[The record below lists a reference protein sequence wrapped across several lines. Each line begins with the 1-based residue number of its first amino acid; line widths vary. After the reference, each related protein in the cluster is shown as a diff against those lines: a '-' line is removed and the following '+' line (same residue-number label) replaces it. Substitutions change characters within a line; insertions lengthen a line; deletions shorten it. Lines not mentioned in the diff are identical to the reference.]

1 MKHTPVTDLPPEWQ
15 ETIEEF
21 LTMRFRY
28 QSAMREVRTK
38 LEILDDE
45 FSMRHSR
52 NPIHHMESR
61 IKTPN
66 SILQKLRRKGLA
78 PTPQSAMDNLHD
90 IAGIRVVCAYLN
102 DTYAIAE
109 LLGKQDDLRILRV
122 RDYIKCPKPNGYR
135 SLHLI
140 VEVPVFL
147 SSGKELLP
155 VEVQIRTIAMD
166 FWASLEHQMKYK
178 REIPDQQHIVEQLK
192 NCAEDIAR
200 VDREMMDI
208 RRRLEES
215 VDEPTEDDLL
225 IARLKKL
232 DTPIL

>member
-1 MKHTPVTDLPPEWQ
+1 MPLTPMLDLPSEWQ
-15 ETIEEF
+15 ETIDEF
-21 LTMRFRY
+21 IAMRFRF

-61 IKTPN
+61 IKSPQ
-66 SILQKLRRKGLA
+66 SIIHKLRRKGLE
-78 PTPQSAMDNLHD
+78 PTTQAAMEHLQD

-109 LLGKQDDLRILRV
+109 LLKQQDDLRVLRM
-122 RDYIKCPKPNGYR
+122 RDYIKQPKPNGYR
-135 SLHLI
+135 SLHVI

-147 SSGKELLP
+147 STGKEMLP

-166 FWASLEHQMKYK
+166 FWASLEHQLRYK
-178 REIPDQQHIVEQLK
+178 ETAKVPETLNRQLCGAAERIAALDSEMQHIHDQMLSWVNAPE
-192 NCAEDIAR
+192 N
-200 VDREMMDI
+200 
-208 RRRLEES
+208 
-215 VDEPTEDDLL
+215 
-225 IARLKKL
+225 
-232 DTPIL
+232 DT

>member
-1 MKHTPVTDLPPEWQ
+1 MPLTPVIDLPPEWQ
-15 ETIEEF
+15 ETIDEF
-21 LTMRFRY
+21 ISMRFRY

-61 IKTPN
+61 IKSPQ
-66 SILQKLRRKGLA
+66 SIVMKLRRKGLT
-78 PTPQSAMDNLHD
+78 PTPQAAMENLKD

-102 DTYAIAE
+102 DTYAIAD

-122 RDYIKCPKPNGYR
+122 RDYIKEPKANGYR

-147 SSGKELLP
+147 STGKELLP

-166 FWASLEHQMKYK
+166 FWASLEHQLRYK
-178 REIPDQQHIVEQLK
+178 ETAAVPETLNRQLLGAAERIAALDGEMQHIHDQMLSWVNAPE
-192 NCAEDIAR
+192 N
-200 VDREMMDI
+200 
-208 RRRLEES
+208 
-215 VDEPTEDDLL
+215 
-225 IARLKKL
+225 
-232 DTPIL
+232 DT

>member
-1 MKHTPVTDLPPEWQ
+1 MPLTPMIDLPPEWQ

-21 LTMRFRY
+21 LSMRFRF

-61 IKTPN
+61 IKSPQ
-66 SILQKLRRKGLA
+66 SIIHKLYRKGLP
-78 PTPQSAMDNLHD
+78 PTTQAAMENLQD

-109 LLGKQDDLRILRV
+109 LLGKQDDLRIIRM
-122 RDYIKCPKPNGYR
+122 RDYIKEPKANGYR

-147 SSGKELLP
+147 STGKELLP

-166 FWASLEHQMKYK
+166 FWASLEHQLRYK
-178 REIPDQQHIVEQLK
+178 ETAAVPETLNQQLYGAAERIAALDGEMQHIHDQMLSWV
-192 NCAEDIAR
+192 NA
-200 VDREMMDI
+200 
-208 RRRLEES
+208 LEE
-215 VDEPTEDDLL
+215 
-225 IARLKKL
+225 
-232 DTPIL
+232 

>member
-1 MKHTPVTDLPPEWQ
+1 MALTPIVDLPAEWQ
-15 ETIEEF
+15 EEIDAF
-21 LTMRFRY
+21 VDMRFRF

-45 FSMRHSR
+45 FSMQHSR

-61 IKTPN
+61 IKSPH
-66 SILQKLRRKGLA
+66 SIVHKLRRKGLP
-78 PTPQSAMDNLHD
+78 PTTQSAMENLQD

-109 LLGKQDDLRILRV
+109 LLGKQDDLRIIRM
-122 RDYIKCPKPNGYR
+122 RDYIKNPKENGYR

-147 SSGKELLP
+147 STGKELLP

-166 FWASLEHQMKYK
+166 FWASLEHQLRYK
-178 REIPDQQHIVEQLK
+178 EDSCVPEALNQQLHDAAEKIAALDGEMQHIHDQMLSWVST
-192 NCAEDIAR
+192 R
-200 VDREMMDI
+200 G
-208 RRRLEES
+208 S
-215 VDEPTEDDLL
+215 
-225 IARLKKL
+225 
-232 DTPIL
+232 

>member
-1 MKHTPVTDLPPEWQ
+1 MPLPPAITLPPEWQ
-15 ETIEEF
+15 AAIDEW
-21 LTMRFRY
+21 LSMRFRF

-61 IKTPN
+61 IKSPE
-66 SILQKLRRKGLA
+66 SIALKLRRRGLP
-78 PTPQSAMDNLHD
+78 PTPQAAMDNLQD

-102 DTYAIAE
+102 DTYAIAD
-109 LLGKQDDLRILRV
+109 LLSGQDDLRVLRV
-122 RDYIKCPKPNGYR
+122 RDYIREPKANGYR

-147 SSGKELLP
+147 SSGKEMLP

-166 FWASLEHQMKYK
+166 FWASLEHQLRYK
-178 REIPDQQHIVEQLK
+178 ETASVPDTLNQQLHDAADKIAALDGEMQHIHDQMLSWVHQT
-192 NCAEDIAR
+192 
-200 VDREMMDI
+200 
-208 RRRLEES
+208 EE
-215 VDEPTEDDLL
+215 
-225 IARLKKL
+225 
-232 DTPIL
+232 

>member
-1 MKHTPVTDLPPEWQ
+1 MPLTPVIDLPAEWQ
-15 ETIEEF
+15 EEIESF
-21 LTMRFRY
+21 TALRFRF

-61 IKTPN
+61 IKSPH
-66 SILQKLRRKGLA
+66 SIVQKLRRKGLP
-78 PTPQSAMDNLHD
+78 PTTQAAMEHLRD

-109 LLGKQDDLRILRV
+109 LLGKQDDLRILRIN
-122 RDYIKCPKPNGYR
+122 DYIRNPKPNGYR

-147 SSGKELLP
+147 STGKELLP

-166 FWASLEHQMKYK
+166 FWASLEHQLRYK
-178 REIPDQQHIVEQLK
+178 ETSAVPETLNHQLHDAAEKIAALDGEMQHIHDQMLSWV
-192 NCAEDIAR
+192 NR
-200 VDREMMDI
+200 T
-208 RRRLEES
+208 ES
-215 VDEPTEDDLL
+215 
-225 IARLKKL
+225 
-232 DTPIL
+232 

>member
-1 MKHTPVTDLPPEWQ
+1 MPLTPVIDLPAEWQ
-15 ETIEEF
+15 EEIESF
-21 LTMRFRY
+21 TAMRFRF

-61 IKTPN
+61 IKSPH
-66 SILQKLRRKGLA
+66 SIVQKLRRKGLP
-78 PTPQSAMDNLHD
+78 PTTQAAMEHLRD

-109 LLGKQDDLRILRV
+109 LLGKQDDLRILRIN
-122 RDYIKCPKPNGYR
+122 DYIRNPKPNGYR

-147 SSGKELLP
+147 STGKELLP

-166 FWASLEHQMKYK
+166 FWASLEHQLRYK
-178 REIPDQQHIVEQLK
+178 ETSAVPETLNHQLHDAAEKIAALDGEMQHIHDQMLSWV
-192 NCAEDIAR
+192 NR
-200 VDREMMDI
+200 T
-208 RRRLEES
+208 ES
-215 VDEPTEDDLL
+215 
-225 IARLKKL
+225 
-232 DTPIL
+232 